1 MSKLTR
7 IIAIILFLAVGVLS
21 FLPTLRI
28 SFAERP
34 AEIPQEAADQLLD
47 GLVKDA
53 GGTNPISMHGLDS
66 FAKKPGEEASTGLIL
81 GIVGLV
87 LGAAGRK
94 NATQRGV
101 ATAGMIIGIV
111 GVSLNAIFMLACA
124 SAYATASSAVDSL
137 LG

>member
-7 IIAIILFLAVGVLS
+7 IIAIILFLAVGGLS

-53 GGTNPISMHGLDS
+53 GGMNPISMHGLDS
-66 FAKKPGEEASTGLIL
+66 FAKKPGEEASGW
-81 GIVGLV
+81 
-87 LGAAGRK
+87 
-94 NATQRGV
+94 
-101 ATAGMIIGIV
+101 
-111 GVSLNAIFMLACA
+111 
-124 SAYATASSAVDSL
+124 SSAPCRTEAEIRSPPAV
-137 LG
+137 

>member
-1 MSKLTR
+1 MSLCSW
-7 IIAIILFLAVGVLS
+7 INQQS
-21 FLPTLRI
+21 
-28 SFAERP
+28 E
-34 AEIPQEAADQLLD
+34 
-47 GLVKDA
+47 
-53 GGTNPISMHGLDS
+53 
-66 FAKKPGEEASTGLIL
+66 KKGEEKKGIASLILSIASIVANFVANTDWDLFWPVHVVGLIL

-124 SAYATASSAVDSL
+124 SAYATASNAVDSL